1 VALTEAYMIQ
11 SAMIFALGFLV
22 CGLVALLFS
31 IALVRRT
38 RRLAE
43 KRLLARISTRRAEF
57 ETERDEMRARHA
69 VQMYRLEGQ
78 VSKILDMATAHR
90 LEADIKERDIV
101 GLRSEL
107 EAHAA
112 EMDELNER
120 LIGQRDTLQDLERRH
135 AEAGAVLRATQHALR
150 LESRRRAAAEELLS
164 DIELPEQKRDAR
176 IAALRSEIGQLQA
189 TITHLQ
195 SFYNH
200 IDLPGAGGVPPAPQP
215 TAEVVP
221 LPTRVRTP
229 PDPAH
234 RVEPLTLPDAP
245 AFDVAIP
252 GIDRPSAW
260 DADLE
265 AEAEPARAKGN
276 PEDRFFEALKQIRA
290 LRAGTRQAGE

>member
-1 VALTEAYMIQ
+1 MIQ
-11 SAMIFALGFLV
+11 SAMMFALGFLV
-22 CGLVALLFS
+22 SGLVALLFS

-120 LIGQRDTLQDLERRH
+120 LIGQRDTVQDLERRH

-200 IDLPGAGGVPPAPQP
+200 IDLPGAAGGATVPPTHQQ

-221 LPTRVRTP
+221 LPTRLRTP

-245 AFDVAIP
+245 AFDVAIA
-252 GIDRPSAW
+252 GLDRPSAW
-260 DADLE
+260 ADSDY
-265 AEAEPARAKGN
+265 EAEPVPVRAKGN

-290 LRAGTRQAGE
+290 LRSGTRQAGE

>member
-1 VALTEAYMIQ
+1 MIQ
-11 SAMIFALGFLV
+11 SAMVFALGFLV

-112 EMDELNER
+112 EMDEINER

-200 IDLPGAGGVPPAPQP
+200 IDLPGAAGLPAPQP

-221 LPTRVRTP
+221 LPTRLRTP

-260 DADLE
+260 RDSDFE
-265 AEAEPARAKGN
+265 AEAEPVRTKGN

-290 LRAGTRQAGE
+290 LRGGTRQAGE

>member
-1 VALTEAYMIQ
+1 MIQ
-11 SAMIFALGFLV
+11 SAMTFALGFLV

-43 KRLLARISTRRAEF
+43 KRLLARISTRRTEF

-101 GLRSEL
+101 GLRSQL
-107 EAHAA
+107 EAHAP
-112 EMDELNER
+112 EMDEINER
-120 LIGQRDTLQDLERRH
+120 LIGQRDALQDLERRH

-200 IDLPGAGGVPPAPQP
+200 IDLPGAAGSVPPQPQP

-221 LPTRVRTP
+221 LPTRLRTP

-245 AFDVAIP
+245 AFDVNIP
-252 GIDRPSAW
+252 GIDRPTAW
-260 DADLE
+260 AEDDFE

-290 LRAGTRQAGE
+290 LRGGTRQAGE

>member
-1 VALTEAYMIQ
+1 MIQ
-11 SAMIFALGFLV
+11 SAMTFALGFLV
-22 CGLVALLFS
+22 CGLIALLFS

-135 AEAGAVLRATQHALR
+135 AEAGALLRATQHALR

-164 DIELPEQKRDAR
+164 DIELPEQKRDSR
-176 IAALRSEIGQLQA
+176 IAALRSEIAQLQA
-189 TITHLQ
+189 TIAHLQ

-200 IDLPGAGGVPPAPQP
+200 IDLPGAAGMAPPAPQQ
-215 TAEVVP
+215 TAEVVT
-221 LPTRVRTP
+221 LPTRLRTP

-234 RVEPLTLPDAP
+234 RIEPLTLPDAP
-245 AFDVAIP
+245 AFDVDIP
-252 GIDRPSAW
+252 GVDRPSAW
-260 DADLE
+260 RHADLE
-265 AEAEPARAKGN
+265 AETEEPARAKGN

-290 LRAGTRQAGE
+290 LRGGTRQAGE

>member
-1 VALTEAYMIQ
+1 MIQ
-11 SAMIFALGFLV
+11 SAMTFALGFLV

-112 EMDELNER
+112 EMDEINER

-200 IDLPGAGGVPPAPQP
+200 IDLPGAAGAAPPAPQP

-221 LPTRVRTP
+221 LPTRLRTP

-234 RVEPLTLPDAP
+234 RIEPLTLPDAP
-245 AFDVAIP
+245 AFDVEIP
-252 GIDRPSAW
+252 GIQRPSAW
-260 DADLE
+260 MDSDLD
-265 AEAEPARAKGN
+265 AEAEPAPAKGN

-290 LRAGTRQAGE
+290 LRGGTRQAGE

>member
-1 VALTEAYMIQ
+1 MIQ
-11 SAMIFALGFLV
+11 SAMTFALGFLV

-120 LIGQRDTLQDLERRH
+120 LIGQRDVLQDLERRH

-176 IAALRSEIGQLQA
+176 IAALRSEISQLQA
-189 TITHLQ
+189 TISHLQ

-200 IDLPGAGGVPPAPQP
+200 IDLPGAAGTAPPAPQP
-215 TAEVVP
+215 MAEVVP
-221 LPTRVRTP
+221 LPTRLRTP

-245 AFDVAIP
+245 AFDVEIP
-252 GIDRPSAW
+252 GIQRPAAW
-260 DADLE
+260 RDSDPE

-290 LRAGTRQAGE
+290 LRGGTRQAGE